1 MSSVFCDRLACCT
14 PPFALKKL
22 LPAISPF
29 KPAGRPLW
37 IVVFSLMLVLR
48 VVYAFHFRVDT
59 DELQHLHV
67 VWGWANGHLQYRDIF
82 DNHGA
87 IFHLLFTPLFRF
99 LGERADIL
107 IPMRLAMIPLVGICW
122 WCIYRI
128 GTSLFSREVG
138 LWAAALTGLYP
149 EFFLTSTE
157 FRTDVLWTVLWLLA
171 LVVATRKP
179 FKTKHAFLMGLILGA
194 AFGIT
199 VKTGLMIGSLVATT
213 GVLMGWEWLGGRRP
227 ALASAAI
234 KVLAGLYGLAL
245 VPGALLLFFAAQ
257 GAAREFLYCNIGHNL
272 VPHAQN
278 WEHFDAHVVW
288 FPIFALILLGITPL
302 FRNRPFDSLTGQRIG
317 LVLIAGFY
325 FTALKTF
332 FPTLSRQDDLPV
344 IPLAMLLVASAPF
357 VLSGRFSSRP
367 RLNAFLPWSVPS
379 LVLLELVALIG
390 FTPFWKNRT
399 REEIATVADVLRATD
414 RNDLVMDA
422 TGETIFRMRPYYY
435 ALEAFTKVRIQL
447 GLLPDEISERLMET
461 GTGLVRPMDLTKKA
475 QTFIGKNYLPVG
487 HELRMAG
494 QKLKLSG
501 PPTQRSAQFSIA
513 VPTRYTILTPDNREA
528 VGELDGT
535 PFTGPRELAAG
546 SHIFTA
552 KGNAPKYIVVFWGQG
567 FERGFTPSL
576 KR

>member
-1 MSSVFCDRLACCT
+1 M
-14 PPFALKKL
+14 
-22 LPAISPF
+22 
-29 KPAGRPLW
+29 
-37 IVVFSLMLVLR
+37 FSLLLVLR

-128 GTSLFSREVG
+128 GAALFSREVG
-138 LWAAALTGLYP
+138 LWAAALAGLYP

-157 FRTDVLWTVLWLLA
+157 FRTDVLWTLLWLLA
-171 LVVATRKP
+171 LVVATREP
-179 FKTKHAFLMGLILGA
+179 FRTKHAFGMGLILGA

-199 VKTGLMIGSLVATT
+199 VKTGLMVGSVVASAAM
-213 GVLMGWEWLGGRRP
+213 LLGWAWLGGKKP
-227 ALASAAI
+227 AFASVAL
-234 KVLAGLYGLAL
+234 KTFAGLSGLVL
-245 VPGALLLFFAAQ
+245 IPGALLLFFAAQ
-257 GAAREFLYCNIGHNL
+257 GASREFLYCNIGHNL

-278 WEHFDAHVVW
+278 WEHLDAHVVW
-288 FPIFALILLGITPL
+288 FPIFALILLGVSSF
-302 FRNRPFDSLTGQRIG
+302 FRHRPFDALTGRRIG
-317 LVLIAGFY
+317 LVLLAGFY
-325 FTALKTF
+325 FSALKTF

-344 IPLAMLLVASAPF
+344 IPLATLLVAAVPF
-357 VLSGRFSSRP
+357 LLSGWSSSRP
-367 RLNAFLPWSVPS
+367 RLNALLPWSVPA

-414 RNDLVMDA
+414 RADFVMDA

-435 ALEAFTKVRIQL
+435 ALEAFTKARIQR
-447 GLLPDEISERLMET
+447 GLLPDEIAKRLVAT
-461 GTGLVRPMDLTKKA
+461 GTAIVRPMDLTKKA
-475 QTFIGKNYLPVG
+475 QVFIRENYLPMG
-487 HELRMAG
+487 HELWMAG
-494 QKLKLSG
+494 QKMKLAG
-501 PPTQRSAQFSIA
+501 PPTKRSARFDIA
-513 VPTRYTILTPDNREA
+513 IPTRYTILTPDNQPA
-528 VGELDGT
+528 VGEVDGT
-535 PFTGPRELAAG
+535 PLTGPRQLTAG
-546 SHIFTA
+546 SHTFT
-552 KGNAPKYIVVFWGQG
+552 GGVGSPKYVVVFWSQA
-567 FERGFTPSL
+567 FERGFAPTF

>member
-1 MSSVFCDRLACCT
+1 
-14 PPFALKKL
+14 
-22 LPAISPF
+22 
-29 KPAGRPLW
+29 
-37 IVVFSLMLVLR
+37 MLVLR

-87 IFHLLFTPLFRF
+87 IFHLLFTPLFRLF
-99 LGERADIL
+99 GERADIL

-128 GTSLFSREVG
+128 GTSLFSKEVG
-138 LWAAALTGLYP
+138 LWAVALTGLYP

-171 LVVATRKP
+171 LVIATREP
-179 FKTKHAFLMGLILGA
+179 FKTRHAFVIGLILGA

-199 VKTGLMIGSLVATT
+199 VKTGLMIGSLVASAM
-213 GVLMGWEWLGGRRP
+213 VLMGWEWLGGRRP
-227 ALASAAI
+227 SFASAGVRAF
-234 KVLAGLYGLAL
+234 AGLCGLAL
-245 VPGALLLFFAAQ
+245 VPGALMLFFAAQ
-257 GAAREFLYCNIGHNL
+257 GAGRDFLYCNIGHNL

-278 WEHFDAHVVW
+278 WEHLDAHVVW
-288 FPIFALILLGITPL
+288 FPIFALILVGISPF
-302 FRNRPFDSLTGQRIG
+302 FRNRPFDALTGRRIG

-325 FTALKTF
+325 FSALKTF

-344 IPLAMLLVASAPF
+344 IPLAMLVVDSLPF
-357 VLSGRFSSRP
+357 VLAGRLSSRP
-367 RLNAFLPWSVPS
+367 RLKAFLPWSIPA
-379 LVLLELVALIG
+379 LVVLELVALIG

-414 RNDLVMDA
+414 RSDFVMDA

-435 ALEAFTKVRIQL
+435 ALEAFTKVRIKR
-447 GLLPDEISERLMET
+447 GLLPDEIAEQLMAT
-461 GTGLVRPMDLTKKA
+461 GTAVVRPMDLTKKA
-475 QTFIGKNYLPVG
+475 QVFVKQNYLPVG
-487 HELRMAG
+487 HELWMAG
-494 QKLKLSG
+494 QKMNLSA
-501 PPTQRSAQFSIA
+501 PSAIRSARFDIA
-513 VPTRYTILTPDNREA
+513 VPTRYTILTPDNKEA

-535 PFTGPRELAAG
+535 PFTGPRQLTAG
-546 SHIFTA
+546 SHTFIGKA
-552 KGNAPKYIVVFWGQG
+552 DSPKYVVLFWSQG
-567 FERGFTPSL
+567 FERGFSPVL